1 MPKFNIQYLKN
12 IILLLFFISYNAFSQ
27 QKTTKHKIQKGET
40 ITSIAKDYNVKANE
54 IYDLN
59 PNAKKVLK
67 LNSVLLIPILK
78 DKKEK
83 QEKRSSKKTEI
94 LTEKTHEVLPKETLY
109 GISKQYKISVSDLKK
124 WNPILENGN
133 LEIGQ
138 NIFVSEHISE
148 KQIEVEKEEKIEVE
162 EKEVK
167 IITSK
172 PTKKQL
178 SKEPETEII
187 VHEVIAKE
195 TKYALAKKFKTT
207 IQELEKQ
214 NPEIIKS
221 LPVGFKL
228 NIRVPKTDGN
238 FANTETEKPNSK
250 NIQKSESDVVVN
262 KDTISLVKH
271 VYNSDLATKLV
282 QKASEN
288 VGARYRSGGTSPGG
302 FDCSGLMIYTFDN
315 SGIKLPRTSNEQSRF
330 GTKIDKSDAQNGDLI
345 FFSTNGSGR
354 VNHVGMVVE
363 NADGEIK
370 FIHSSIHSGVIIS
383 STLETY
389 YKKNFVQINR
399 VVE

>member
-12 IILLLFFISYNAFSQ
+12 IILLLFFISNNAFSQ

-40 ITSIAKDYNVKANE
+40 ITSIAKDYNVKAND

-67 LNSVLLIPILK
+67 LNSVLLIPVLK
-78 DKKEK
+78 DNKEK
-83 QEKRSSKKTEI
+83 QEKISSKKTKI
-94 LTEKTHEVLPKETLY
+94 LVEKTHEVLPKETLY
-109 GISKQYKISVSDLKK
+109 AISRQYKISVSDLKK

-138 NIFVSEHISE
+138 NIYVSEPNSE
-148 KQIEVEKEEKIEVE
+148 KIIDIEKVEKIKKKEE
-162 EKEVK
+162 EVK

-172 PTKKQL
+172 PSEKQL
-178 SKEPETEII
+178 SEEAVTEII

-195 TKYALAKKFKTT
+195 TKYALAKKYKTT

-214 NPEIIKS
+214 NPEIVKS

-228 NIRVPKTDGN
+228 NIRVAKSDN
-238 FANTETEKPNSK
+238 NIANTETEKPNSK
-250 NIQKSESDVVVN
+250 NIPKTESDVVVN
-262 KDTISLVKH
+262 KDTISIVKP
-271 VYNSDLATKLV
+271 VYSSDLATKLV

-288 VGARYRSGGTSPGG
+288 IGTRYRSGGTSPGG
-302 FDCSGLMIYTFDN
+302 FDCSGLMIYTFEN
-315 SGIKLPRTSNEQSRF
+315 SGVKLPRTSNEQSRF
-330 GTKIDKSDAQNGDLI
+330 GTKIDKSEAQNGDLI

-363 NADGEIK
+363 NVDGEIK

-389 YKKNFVQINR
+389 YKKNFIQVNR
-399 VVE
+399 VME